1 MTKPDDESQAAVSPT
16 TAFVLAGG
24 GSLGAVQV
32 GMLKAL
38 IGAGI
43 VPDMVVGASVGAING
58 ACLAGQPDM
67 NGIARLEQIWLG
79 LTRQRVFPLSPW
91 GMLCGL
97 LQHRN
102 YLMSPQGLAD
112 VITDGLP
119 CKRLED
125 TRLPFH
131 AVATDLLSGKAVTLS
146 SGPATEAL
154 LASAAIP
161 AVFPPVRLGGC
172 ELVDGGLASNTPMRT
187 AVALGATRLIVL
199 PTGLSCALK
208 KPPSSVLGMAM
219 HALNVLIMQ
228 QLREDSEALE
238 KIVELHIVPP
248 VCPVTVG
255 SHDFSQTR
263 QLIERAEHGT
273 TEWLDAGGL
282 EKSGRA
288 MLDPHRH

>member
-1 MTKPDDESQAAVSPT
+1 MDKPEHGQVATPPV

-38 IGAGI
+38 ISAGI
-43 VPDMVVGASVGAING
+43 VPDIVVGASVGAING
-58 ACLAGQPDM
+58 AYLAAQPDIE
-67 NGIARLEQIWLG
+67 GIAKLERIWSG
-79 LTRQRVFPLSPW
+79 MTRQRIFPLS
-91 GMLCGL
+91 L
-97 LQHRN
+97 LGILSGIWQHRN

-112 VITDGLP
+112 VISNDLP

-125 TRLPFH
+125 TQLPFY
-131 AVATDLLSGKAVTLS
+131 AVATDLLSGNAVTLS
-146 SGPATEAL
+146 SGSATESL

-161 AVFPPVRLGGC
+161 AVFPPVKLNDY

-208 KPPSSVLGMAM
+208 KPPASVLGMAM

-228 QLREDSEALE
+228 QLRVDSASLEDV
-238 KIVELHIVPP
+238 VELHIVPP

-263 QLIERAEHGT
+263 QLIERAEFGT
-273 TEWLDAGGL
+273 TEWLNSGGL
-282 EKSGRA
+282 ERTGLT
-288 MLDPHRH
+288 MLAPHRH

>member
-79 LTRQRVFPLSPW
+79 LTR
-91 GMLCGL
+91 
-97 LQHRN
+97 
-102 YLMSPQGLAD
+102 QGLAD